1 MRPQNVAGVAGTG
14 ALIMAAGALADQ
26 TVFHVRL
33 PCVRNAIET
42 SPAHFLCMTSAYL
55 SYRALYRAI
64 HRVYP

>member
-42 SPAHFLCMTSAYL
+42 SPAHFTSF
-55 SYRALYRAI
+55 
-64 HRVYP
+64 V